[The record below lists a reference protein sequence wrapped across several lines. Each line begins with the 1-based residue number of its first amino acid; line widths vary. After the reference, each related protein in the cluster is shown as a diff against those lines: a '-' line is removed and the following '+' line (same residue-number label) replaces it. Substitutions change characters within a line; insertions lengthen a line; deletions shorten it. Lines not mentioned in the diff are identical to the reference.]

1 MPELPLGQQHRNAAL
16 LDVDQMLQHATGTKT
31 LAVICPALAPDASAA
46 AARHQSRL
54 ITEEQYADKEAQLQ
68 RAQQQLPMLNPEQR
82 TAFDAIIA
90 AAAAGEVTHSA
101 APRLR
106 GPPRLCNGH
115 LFRGA
120 LHVMLRLPCLSTQGA
135 SFFIDGPGGTGKT
148 FLYDT
153 LLAHVRGNGG
163 IALAVA
169 SSGIAALLLEGGRT
183 AHSRFKIPV
192 NGLDALSTCG

>member
-16 LDVDQMLQHATGTKT
+16 LDVDHMVQQATSTKT
-31 LAVICPALAPDASAA
+31 LAIIRPALAPDASAA
-46 AARHQSRL
+46 AARRLPCL
-54 ITEEQYADKEAQLQ
+54 ITEEQYVDKEAQLQ

-101 APRLR
+101 APRPR

-120 LHVMLRLPCLSTQGA
+120 LHVRRRGA
-135 SFFIDGPGGTGKT
+135 
-148 FLYDT
+148 
-153 LLAHVRGNGG
+153 
-163 IALAVA
+163 
-169 SSGIAALLLEGGRT
+169 AAACEVMGRRRCCEGMQE
-183 AHSRFKIPV
+183 SCD
-192 NGLDALSTCG
+192 L

>member
-1 MPELPLGQQHRNAAL
+1 MPELPLGQQHRNEAQL
-16 LDVDQMLQHATGTKT
+16 HVDQMVQQATGTKT
-31 LAVICPALAPDASAA
+31 LAIICPALAPDASAA
-46 AARHQSRL
+46 AARRLPRL
-54 ITEEQYADKEAQLQ
+54 IAEEQYVDKEVQLQ

-90 AAAAGEVTHSA
+90 ATVAGEVTHSVTA
-101 APRLR
+101 EGVLH

-153 LLAHVRGNGG
+153 LLAYVRGHGG

-169 SSGIAALLLEGGRT
+169 SSGITLCCWRAGAPPTPG
-183 AHSRFKIPV
+183 SR
-192 NGLDALSTCG
+192 SR

>member
-16 LDVDQMLQHATGTKT
+16 LDVDHMVQQATSTKT
-31 LAVICPALAPDASAA
+31 LAIIRPALAPDASAA
-46 AARHQSRL
+46 AARRLPCL
-54 ITEEQYADKEAQLQ
+54 ITEEQYVDKEAQLQ

-90 AAAAGEVTHSA
+90 ATVAGEVTHSVTA
-101 APRLR
+101 EGVLH
-106 GPPRLCNGH
+106 GPPRLCDAH

-153 LLAHVRGNGG
+153 LLAYVRGNGD

-183 AHSRFKIPV
+183 PTPGSR
-192 NGLDALSTCG
+192 SR